1 MASITPYITAAGKRY
16 RVRYRTPD
24 ERQTDRRGFKTRK
37 EAELFLATVEV
48 QKSRG
53 DYISPSAASARISE
67 LGAAWL
73 ANQGHLKPSSLRPVA
88 IAWRVHVEPI
98 WGRRRVA
105 DITFSEV
112 QSWVIRFAAGEG
124 TRRSATTVSRAYGIL
139 ASILDVAV
147 RDRRISSNPARGVKL
162 PRPVR
167 KEHVYLTHEQVAD
180 LAQGAGDHAALVRL
194 LAYTGL
200 RWGEAIGLRVKDV
213 QLDERRIRVSVNA
226 VEVGA
231 DIEVGTPKTHKR
243 RSVPFPRLLQPDL
256 EAQLMNKGAEQLVFS
271 DDNGD
276 YMRRTRVSGGSRSWF
291 KSALA
296 DAGLGPMTLHDLR
309 HTAASL
315 AISAGANVKAV
326 QRMLGHASAAMTLDV
341 YSDLFDDDLNAVSDR
356 LDEAYARSVV
366 GKMWANGPEGEE
378 KPAKSQ

>member
-1 MASITPYITAAGKRY
+1 MGSITPYNTAAGKRY

-24 ERQTDRRGFKTRK
+24 ERQTDRRGFKTRR
-37 EAELFLATVEV
+37 EAELYLATVEV
-48 QKSRG
+48 SKSRG
-53 DYISPSAASARISE
+53 DYIAPSAASARIAE

-73 ANQGHLKPSSLRPVA
+73 ANQGHLKPSSLRPVS
-88 IAWRVHVEPI
+88 IAWRVHVEPE
-98 WGRRRVA
+98 WGRRRVS
-105 DITFSEV
+105 DITFSDV
-112 QSWVIRFAAGEG
+112 QSWVTRFAAGVDSP
-124 TRRSATTVSRAYGIL
+124 RSATTVSRAYGIL

-147 RDRRISSNPARGVKL
+147 RDRRISSNPSRGVKL
-162 PRPVR
+162 PRPIR
-167 KEHVYLTHEQVAD
+167 KEHVYLTHQQVAD
-180 LAQGAGDHAALVRL
+180 LAQGAETHATLVRL

-213 QLDERRIRVSVNA
+213 QLEERRIRVSVNA
-226 VEVGA
+226 VEVGGEME
-231 DIEVGTPKTHKR
+231 IGTPKTHKR
-243 RSVPFPRLLQPDL
+243 RVVPFPKLLSEDL
-256 EAQLMNKGAEQLVFS
+256 RSQIGSKDPEQLLFS
-271 DDNGD
+271 DESGD

-291 KSALA
+291 KTALA

-315 AISAGANVKAV
+315 SISAGANVKAV

-356 LDEAYARSVV
+356 LDEAYERSVV
-366 GKMWANGPEGEE
+366 GKMWAIGELDAE